1 MRGPRGLQPP
11 AGSRPPLRCPL
22 SRLLRSGSPRA
33 RRGRMGGAGEG
44 KPRPSPSTTEGYSLS
59 LSLFNIS
66 SFWNILSGSV
76 GAARRCLSKRHL
88 FQCFTDPP
96 SPPSPPPPR
105 STLEHGLVA
114 GLLEPAFGGGGARS
128 PRARRCLGP
137 GRGRS
142 RAPPGSRVCASRAP
156 GARCVGG
163 FLFTRSRVHWRL
175 LANGTRSGSPRH
187 SRPFRVEGRRGS
199 ERRRGMHTPSSVS
212 PMRRGPRRS
221 RPGVG
226 RERGAPPTYTLTPY
240 QYKSLTRALL
250 QVVMTSQSCCR
261 SRKHASHS
269 HRSILHPRKVT

>member
-114 GLLEPAFGGGGARS
+114 GLLEPAFGGGGGAQPPRS
-128 PRARRCLGP
+128 ALPRPGP
-137 GRGRS
+137 GPLPCPAGLTRVRVPCARGPVCVGVLVHPKPRTLASLGEWNSQRISTAQPPFPRGRE
-142 RAPPGSRVCASRAP
+142 
-156 GARCVGG
+156 
-163 FLFTRSRVHWRL
+163 
-175 LANGTRSGSPRH
+175 
-187 SRPFRVEGRRGS
+187 EG
-199 ERRRGMHTPSSVS
+199 
-212 PMRRGPRRS
+212 
-221 RPGVG
+221 
-226 RERGAPPTYTLTPY
+226 
-240 QYKSLTRALL
+240 K
-250 QVVMTSQSCCR
+250 
-261 SRKHASHS
+261 
-269 HRSILHPRKVT
+269 